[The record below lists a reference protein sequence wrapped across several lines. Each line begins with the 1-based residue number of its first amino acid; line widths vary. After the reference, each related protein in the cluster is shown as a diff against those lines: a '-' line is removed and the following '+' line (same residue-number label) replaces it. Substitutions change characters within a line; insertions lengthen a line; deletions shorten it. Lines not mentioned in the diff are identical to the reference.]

1 MAKIIDIKLLVRLT
15 LKKWYLFAAVAV
27 VSLFAAMVLTSEVR
41 PDVYQASTTISSIA
55 EGSSTDSLNGFR
67 LLMNYSGLITS
78 DKIATVARNML
89 PDSLGISSR
98 QIQAMITPVF
108 DDASSILYIRCG
120 SSNPQ
125 LALSVANAV
134 AEAFVAE
141 IGSITGDDTIRIYD
155 RATNVSLIYNG
166 EAEQRKTRVTAPAV
180 SVFAMVVAVVLW
192 ALFSDRVKSVGEA
205 ELGGEITVIGAIP
218 RI

>member
-1 MAKIIDIKLLVRLT
+1 MAKIIDVKLLLRLT
-15 LKKWYLFAAVAV
+15 LKRWYLFVAAAVI
-27 VSLFAAMVLTSEVR
+27 SLFAALILTSEVR

-78 DKIATVARNML
+78 DKIATAARNML

-98 QIQAMITPVF
+98 QIQAMVTPIF
-108 DDASSILYIRCG
+108 DDTSSILYIRCS

-125 LALSVANAV
+125 LALSVANAI

-141 IGSITGDDTIRIYD
+141 IGNITGDDTIRIYD
-155 RATNVSLIYNG
+155 RATSVSMTYNG
-166 EAEQRKTRVTAPAV
+166 EAEQRKTRVTVPAV
-180 SVFAMVVAVVLW
+180 TVFALVVAVIMW
-192 ALFSDRVKSVGEA
+192 ALFSDRVKSVSEA
-205 ELGGEITVIGAIP
+205 ELGGEITVIGVIP